1 MKQRPILFSGP
12 MVTAILEGRKT
23 QTRRLVKPQPDGFIR
38 GASGTFGV
46 PKKITTKKPHKDG
59 SIWKEEDGTCYDD
72 INCPYGNE
80 GDRLW
85 VRETWGREYGGG
97 FLYRASHSHMKPD
110 GSWKPSIHMP
120 RTVSRINLEVQ
131 SIRVERLQDITREDA
146 LSEGVYFDEGLQGY
160 VTGKDGRNFHHSDP
174 RISFCKLWV
183 AINGG
188 ESWDANPY
196 VWVVQFKQSQN

>member
-12 MVTAILEGRKT
+12 MVTAIIEGRKT
-23 QTRRLVKPQPDGFIR
+23 QTRRLVKSR
-38 GASGTFGV
+38 SY
-46 PKKITTKKPHKDG
+46 ITDYENGIVFEMTEDG
-59 SIWKEEDGTCYDD
+59 SQP
-72 INCPYGNE
+72 INCPYGIE
-80 GDRLW
+80 LDRLW

-110 GSWKPSIHMP
+110 GGWKPSIHMP

-146 LSEGVYFDEGLQGY
+146 LSEGVYYDQRLDGY
-160 VTGKDGRNFHHSDP
+160 VTDKDGRNFHHSDP